1 MKHIK
6 SINEY
11 NKSLYNKITFYEYME
26 LSTTMVRTSY
36 YSEIY
41 KQLSKLGKIQLKD
54 LATNNNLGLAS
65 VNYIKLIS
73 LNDIIKVVQLE
84 DEYYLVVQYQYA
96 QNENYY
102 KCDQVDGVIEL
113 INNLYNNINESKV
126 ERLYKQIPNAEYR
139 NLKSNSIKISKSDE
153 IFKTIYNEYHYD
165 FNKVELSDFNTLI
178 NIENGGEEINIYKLP
193 DEYYLVSEII
203 PYHEITLDASDGV
216 NYYLCDELKGVMNLL
231 AVIRD
236 GDEPIDEGKI
246 FESNDKLYI
255 QVPYS
260 IDFLQVMNDFN
271 TSLEFTEDEN
281 KFFRYSGLDNKYSQG
296 CVTLLIHGQYSS
308 GDIRFIIGKKEDEWY
323 YISMT
328 YKSYPK
334 YLYFKCDTFEGVK
347 QLINDV
353 TFDRFEFIKVFDSKT
368 TTVESNY
375 SCDEIKGVE
384 QALKDILPKHL
395 KPYNKP
401 IDKL

>member
-1 MKHIK
+1 MRHIK

-36 YSEIY
+36 DSEIY

-65 VNYIKLIS
+65 VNYIKLI
-73 LNDIIKVVQLE
+73 LNDVIKVVQLE

-236 GDEPIDEGKI
+236 GDEPIDEGNI
-246 FESNDKLYI
+246 FESISDEKSLYKQIYSEEGDELIKKAVSMDTTRFNLIKKLTNYKTTL
-255 QVPYS
+255 V
-260 IDFLQVMNDFN
+260 DFGM
-271 TSLEFTEDEN
+271 
-281 KFFRYSGLDNKYSQG
+281 KLDDVKKLVKIEVANN
-296 CVTLLIHGQYSS
+296 
-308 GDIRFIIGKKEDEWY
+308 FIIRIYYLGDE
-323 YISMT
+323 
-328 YKSYPK
+328 
-334 YLYFKCDTFEGVK
+334 YFLLETMQSD
-347 QLINDV
+347 LN
-353 TFDRFEFIKVFDSKT
+353 
-368 TTVESNY
+368 TTVESNDY

-384 QALKDILPKHL
+384 QALKDILPK
-395 KPYNKP
+395 
-401 IDKL
+401 